1 MTTHVLF
8 RGPQSRND
16 NWQALFAD
24 ALPDVTWHHWPHV
37 ENKAAIELMIVWKLP
52 RDYQQDYPNLKVIF
66 SVGAGVDQLDLASVP
81 EHIQVVRMLDP
92 GIAKGMSEFI
102 AMHVLNIHRDTFA
115 YINANKTASWQPIPT
130 VPNKQRRIGIFGLG
144 NLGQAAAQ
152 TILQLG
158 FSVNGW
164 SRSPKQVEQVT
175 CFSGAAELGV
185 FLAQTDILVSL
196 VPLTPE
202 TRGILNCETLS
213 QLPKGASVINV
224 GRGEQLIPEDLI
236 TLLDAEHLA
245 YAVLDVFAIEPLPET
260 HPLWQHPQVLVTP
273 HIAAVTQDDSAGQVL
288 LANVQRYINQTP
300 LIGTVDRELGY

>member
-16 NWQALFAD
+16 TWQALFAD
-24 ALPDVTWHHWPHV
+24 ALPNVAWHHWPHV
-37 ENKAAIELMIVWKLP
+37 ENKDAIELMIVWKLP

-115 YINANKTASWQPIPT
+115 YINANKTGSWRPMPT
-130 VPNKQRRIGIFGLG
+130 VANKQRRVGILGLG

-152 TILQLG
+152 TVLQLG

-164 SRSPKQVEQVT
+164 SRRPKHVEQVT
-175 CFSGAAELGV
+175 CFSGDAELES
-185 FLAQTDILVSL
+185 FLAQTDILVCL

-202 TRGILNCETLS
+202 TRGILNAKTLS

-224 GRGEQLIPEDLI
+224 GRGEQLVPDDLM
-236 TLLDAEHLA
+236 TLLDAQHLS
-245 YAVLDVFAIEPLPET
+245 YAVLDVFEIEPLPET

-273 HIAAVTQDDSAGQVL
+273 HIAAITQDDSAGQVL
-288 LANVQRYINQTP
+288 VSNVQRYINKQA
-300 LIGTVDRELGY
+300 LIGLVDRDRGY

>member
-16 NWQALFAD
+16 NWQTLFAD

-37 ENKAAIELMIVWKLP
+37 EDKAAIELMIVWKLP

-92 GIAKGMSEFI
+92 GITKGMSEFI
-102 AMHVLNIHRDTFA
+102 AMHVLNIHRDTFS
-115 YINANKTASWQPIPT
+115 YINANKTATWQQIPT
-130 VPNKQRRIGIFGLG
+130 IPSKKRRVGIFGLG
-144 NLGQAAAQ
+144 HLGQAAAK
-152 TILQLG
+152 TVLDLG

-164 SRSPKQVEQVT
+164 SRSPKQVTQVN
-175 CFSGAAELGV
+175 CFSGDKELPA
-185 FLAQTDILVSL
+185 FLSQTDILVSL

-202 TRGILNCETLS
+202 TRGILNLNTLS
-213 QLPKGASVINV
+213 LLPKGASIINV
-224 GRGEQLIPEDLI
+224 GRGEQLIPEDVI

-245 YAVLDVFAIEPLPET
+245 HAVLDVFAIEPLPES
-260 HPLWQHPQVLVTP
+260 HPLWQHPQVIVTP

>member
-24 ALPDVTWHHWPHV
+24 TLPSVTWHHWPHI
-37 ENKAAIELMIVWKLP
+37 ENKDAIELMIVWKLP

-92 GIAKGMSEFI
+92 GIAQGMSEFI
-102 AMHVLNIHRDTFA
+102 AMHVLNIHRDTFS
-115 YINANKTASWQPIPT
+115 YINANKTATWQQIPT
-130 VPNKQRRIGIFGLG
+130 IPSSQRRVGIFGLG
-144 NLGQAAAQ
+144 HLGQAAAQ
-152 TILQLG
+152 TLLNLG

-164 SRSPKQVEQVT
+164 SRSPKQVTQVN
-175 CFSGAAELGV
+175 CFSGDEELPA
-185 FLAQTDILVSL
+185 FLSQTDILVCL

-202 TRGILNCETLS
+202 TRGILNAETLS
-213 QLPKGASVINV
+213 LLPKGASVINV
-224 GRGEQLIPEDLI
+224 GRGEQLIPEDVI
-236 TLLDAEHLA
+236 TLLNAEHLA
-245 YAVLDVFAIEPLPET
+245 YAVLDVFAIEPLPDT

-273 HIAAVTQDDSAGQVL
+273 HVAAITQDNSAGQVL
-288 LANVQRYINQTP
+288 ADNVRRYISQQP
-300 LIGTVDRELGY
+300 MVGTVDKALGY